1 MVDSTLLNYI
11 TAELARGVNREQI
24 VQALLTS
31 GWQQSQID
39 ETLNSPTQPTQIKKP
54 VRVYSEV
61 DFPITTL
68 WIFKISIVQI
78 PTTLIF
84 MLIGIVSPRALFT
97 AGIFV
102 FFFHPI
108 SLMVNWLTRKYFMY
122 RTEADFLFLK
132 QGILSKKQYHLP
144 YGVIQH
150 VVVKQDL
157 FDRLFGLA
165 SLLIENAVQS
175 SQALHLQRG
184 EWAHKSISTTPE
196 IVGSNGNKISI
207 PGLRK
212 TDAEALKTVILQK
225 IKDHPLDDNASGL

>member
-1 MVDSTLLNYI
+1 MVDPSLLNYVV
-11 TAELARGVNREQI
+11 AELTRGVT
-24 VQALLTS
+24 QAELVRTLQTA
-31 GWQQSQID
+31 GWPQMQID
-39 ETLNSPTQPTQIKKP
+39 AVFNSLAQPTQSQQS
-54 VRVYSEV
+54 VQVYTET
-61 DFPITTL
+61 DFPITRL
-68 WIFKISIVQI
+68 WIFKITLLQLPSTLFLLALSVFSLQYAIMAVFSLFVVVPLSI
-78 PTTLIF
+78 
-84 MLIGIVSPRALFT
+84 
-97 AGIFV
+97 
-102 FFFHPI
+102 I
-108 SLMVNWLTRKYFMY
+108 SNWLTRKYFRY

-196 IVGSNGNKISI
+196 TVGSNGNKISI

-225 IKDHPLDDNASGL
+225 IKDHPIDDNASGL

>member
-39 ETLNSPTQPTQIKKP
+39 EVLSK
-54 VRVYSEV
+54 RVYSEV

-68 WIFKISIVQI
+68 WIFKNSIVQI

-108 SLMVNWLTRKYFMY
+108 SLMVNWLTRKYFQY
-122 RTEADFLFLK
+122 RTEDTFLFVK

-150 VVVKQDL
+150 AIVKQDL
-157 FDRLFGLA
+157 FDRIFGLA
-165 SLLIENAVQS
+165 SLLIENAAQGAGIPQISSKALVYQS
-175 SQALHLQRG
+175 TAR
-184 EWAHKSISTTPE
+184 EPE
-196 IVGSNGNKISI
+196 FVGSSGNKISI

-225 IKDHPLDDNASGL
+225 IKDHPIDDNASGL